1 MMFLLSGEEY
11 RLYNFIVRYVQ
22 NNMPIYFCVDF
33 GAQNSSLF
41 FINNCH
47 RNKKTSQYI
56 IFKSVSIP
64 SRITGTGQ
72 TVASAARMTP
82 YAFFVADNAPSVTF
96 TSAVFVPAC
105 HVHIFRWYFHFVF
118 GLYCH
123 MSHIT
128 GYSDEF
134 YVIKRYFIQN
144 WDFVTF

>member
-72 TVASAARMTP
+72 TVVSTVRMTL
-82 YAFFVADNAPSVTF
+82 YAFLVADNTPVFTN
-96 TSAVFVPAC
+96 TSAVFVPAL
-105 HVHIFRWYFHFVF
+105 HVHAFP
-118 GLYCH
+118 
-123 MSHIT
+123 
-128 GYSDEF
+128 
-134 YVIKRYFIQN
+134 
-144 WDFVTF
+144 